1 MKLKTNKS
9 AKKRIV
15 SVSKSGILMRNKMS
29 AQHLTTGKSKR
40 SLKNTDKKV
49 AVDKTDLKKLKKLLP
64 YL

>member
-40 SLKNTDKKV
+40 AKNNTDR
-49 AVDKTDLKKLKKLLP
+49 KTAIHPADLKKMKQMVPNL
-64 YL
+64 

>member
-15 SVSKSGILMRNKMS
+15 SVSKSGIFMRNKMS